1 MPKQPHRTVDMHESP
16 ALTSSLVSSGTSSKD
31 SMESGLNSREM
42 QHLFVARL
50 KKLSRNHVNDIDP
63 EQLLLH
69 SRNESFTFPSEGIM
83 AEQPLATVPLE
94 TNVILQTPVAL
105 VHELQSFFTIVSACT
120 DGMDGICAETLV
132 DTAAQDEHQS
142 PEEEQFPVPIP
153 TTIQVVHRRTFRSSN
168 DTSHTTSMREEYAV
182 LRGNSLLDHVQIV
195 AQQTGNYEDN
205 DVVSMSS
212 SIPTTVSMSLELY

>member
-16 ALTSSLVSSGTSSKD
+16 TLTCSLESSGTSSKD
-31 SMESGLNSREM
+31 SMESGLSSREM
-42 QHLFVARL
+42 QYLFVARL

-69 SRNESFTFPSEGIM
+69 SRNASFTFPLEGVM
-83 AEQPLATVPLE
+83 AEQPLATVPPV
-94 TNVILQTPVAL
+94 TNVMLQTPVAL
-105 VHELQSFFTIVSACT
+105 AHELQSFFTIVSACT

-142 PEEEQFPVPIP
+142 AEGEQFPVPIP
-153 TTIQVVHRRTFRSSN
+153 TTIQVVHRRTFHSSN
-168 DTSHTTSMREEYAV
+168 DISHATSMREEYAV
-182 LRGNSLLDHVQIV
+182 IRGNSLLDHVQIV
-195 AQQTGNYEDN
+195 AQQTGNEDN